1 MITKVLGV
9 NSASALADSCQSE
22 GPLLSVTVIAYH
34 HGPFISR
41 CLDSLLAQ
49 RTNFPIEIL
58 VGDDCSNDGT
68 KEIVERY
75 QRENP
80 GKVRAFVNDQ
90 NLGPARNSENLRS
103 FVRGKY
109 YLGFEGDDFL
119 ICDTFFQSAVD
130 YLEAHTDIAAVC
142 GGTVSVD
149 PEGLNPRK
157 SQARFQLGR
166 NYSLN
171 DYLKFGYT
179 IHGNT
184 MVRRWSAFDVNS
196 PKYKNLRASAP
207 HMGDVISKCL
217 TYNAGDVYVLPA
229 YVHAHRSGA
238 MTPSSFSFQQ
248 ASKTIH
254 YTDMY
259 LQITNA
265 LENYFGDGR
274 SYRDLYLNRVAEVTL
289 GVVLGNKAVSCSDW
303 REYLKGLSIA
313 DRLRVITKVLA
324 KLSLKLRR
332 RVESL
337 FVRETL
343 SV

>member
-1 MITKVLGV
+1 
-9 NSASALADSCQSE
+9 
-22 GPLLSVTVIAYH
+22 
-34 HGPFISR
+34 
-41 CLDSLLAQ
+41 
-49 RTNFPIEIL
+49 
-58 VGDDCSNDGT
+58 
-68 KEIVERY
+68 
-75 QRENP
+75 
-80 GKVRAFVNDQ
+80 
-90 NLGPARNSENLRS
+90 
-103 FVRGKY
+103 
-109 YLGFEGDDFL
+109 
-119 ICDTFFQSAVD
+119 
-130 YLEAHTDIAAVC
+130 
-142 GGTVSVD
+142 
-149 PEGLNPRK
+149 
-157 SQARFQLGR
+157 
-166 NYSLN
+166 
-171 DYLKFGYT
+171 
-179 IHGNT
+179 